1 MQAQTR
7 LLVRHF
13 VRGYLSTDLAG
24 GERQAALSAALL
36 FSPGLFTIV
45 VLVIQVRDDAVS
57 RTWPFAP
64 WLDSPIAC

>member
-45 VLVIQVRDDAVS
+45 VLSSKYVMTPFPAPGIPR
-57 RTWPFAP
+57 WPG
-64 WLDSPIAC
+64 SPIAC